1 MPNAEDFSD
10 LSEVVSGRFRMR
22 RLVAFGGMANIYE
35 VEDLQTGRAGALK
48 LLKARFR
55 NVPDA
60 VARLTREAA
69 CATQISDPHIVET
82 YDAGHLANGE
92 PFLFMELLNG
102 EPLDRVIARRARL
115 PVSESIE
122 IVAQA
127 AQGLAVAHAA
137 DILHRDIKPANLF
150 LVAGPRTHVKLL
162 DFGVSKLLGPGQ
174 NSMTKEGLAL
184 GTFSYMP
191 PEQMMGAK
199 RVDARADIY
208 SLGVVLYQ
216 CLVGNPPFVA
226 KSIPALSNMMAQNEY
241 VRVSKLRPDAPA
253 ELDGILERSL
263 RADPRERYSG
273 VKEFRDDLLRVTR
286 RTSSFVHR
294 TVSIGDT
301 PSGASQAPSASSVA
315 SQRTIDPLAGAPRA
329 PASRGPASR
338 TPASHGSASH
348 EAVQPERA
356 RPMTRSTPGKQ
367 ASVVET
373 IVPRTRRQGPL
384 G

>member
-60 VARLTREAA
+60 VERLSREAA

-82 YDAGHLANGE
+82 FDAGRLSSGE

-102 EPLDRVIARRARL
+102 EPLDRVISRRGRL
-115 PVSESIE
+115 PINESVE

-150 LVAGPRTHVKLL
+150 LVAGPKTHVKLL
-162 DFGVSKLLGPGQ
+162 DFGVSKLLGAGQ
-174 NSMTKEGLAL
+174 HSMTKEGLAL

-208 SLGVVLYQ
+208 ALGVVLYQ

-226 KSIPALSNMMAQNEY
+226 KSIPALSNMMAQNDY

-253 ELDGILERSL
+253 ELDAIVDRSL
-263 RADPRERYSG
+263 RADPRERYAG
-273 VKEFRDDLLRVTR
+273 VREFRDDLLRLHR
-286 RTSSFVHR
+286 RCSSFMHR

-301 PSGASQAPSASSVA
+301 PSSAPPPAS
-315 SQRTIDPLAGAPRA
+315 TAPRA
-329 PASRGPASR
+329 TLDPRLNSSRP
-338 TPASHGSASH
+338 PL
-348 EAVQPERA
+348 QPERP
-356 RPMTRSTPGKQ
+356 RPMTRATPGNK

-384 G
+384 S